1 MGTNNPEPHPI
12 ATPDQL
18 IERTDVDEHA
28 GAVTYVTVVILG
40 VVIFT
45 AAAAWIYWKHR
56 MVDITPKMVSGL
68 EFSPETSAPDVVPPT
83 EPRLQ
88 LSSRADMALYRSQQV
103 AELNTYA
110 WVNKDAGIVRIPVD
124 RAIDV
129 IAARGLP
136 SRPASE
142 AAAFS
147 DHGTS
152 APQDSSGGRT
162 YRNKLR

>member
-1 MGTNNPEPHPI
+1 
-12 ATPDQL
+12 
-18 IERTDVDEHA
+18 
-28 GAVTYVTVVILG
+28 
-40 VVIFT
+40 
-45 AAAAWIYWKHR
+45 
-56 MVDITPKMVSGL
+56 
-68 EFSPETSAPDVVPPT
+68 
-83 EPRLQ
+83 
-88 LSSRADMALYRSQQV
+88 MALYRSQQV